1 MEQNINKETQMQTKA
16 QAQNKQAEK
25 ANKTYSVEEILKMV
39 SESNKNNTAL
49 PKEIEMLI
57 NSIKGEESK
66 EREKNTKQSLSMNY
80 IEGLSLE
87 DIKAINEYAAKQV
100 ENYVKAQFDM
110 NNPAHR
116 EYFEYFK
123 QQALKEKEKEIK
135 LRKFD
140 ESLHEKYG
148 DMYES
153 VEQAARSIFESM
165 AFKDA
170 RDILSSRMHGNVEKL
185 LSFYDSVFNE
195 VVTKKEQMENKAM
208 KDSEKNIIFPPK
220 AMNGGSYKQVKN
232 NNTYENFI

>member
-87 DIKAINEYAAKQV
+87 DIKKINEYAYKQV
-100 ENYVKAQFDM
+100 ENYT
-110 NNPAHR
+110 
-116 EYFEYFK
+116 
-123 QQALKEKEKEIK
+123 I
-135 LRKFD
+135 
-140 ESLHEKYG
+140 
-148 DMYES
+148 
-153 VEQAARSIFESM
+153 
-165 AFKDA
+165 
-170 RDILSSRMHGNVEKL
+170 
-185 LSFYDSVFNE
+185 
-195 VVTKKEQMENKAM
+195 
-208 KDSEKNIIFPPK
+208 
-220 AMNGGSYKQVKN
+220 
-232 NNTYENFI
+232 

>member
-1 MEQNINKETQMQTKA
+1 MA
-16 QAQNKQAEK
+16 
-25 ANKTYSVEEILKMV
+25 VG
-39 SESNKNNTAL
+39 
-49 PKEIEMLI
+49 
-57 NSIKGEESK
+57 SIG
-66 EREKNTKQSLSMNY
+66 Y

-100 ENYVKAQFDM
+100 ENYVKAQFDI

-153 VEQAARSIFESM
+153 VEQAARSTFESM

-195 VVTKKEQMENKAM
+195 VVNKKEQMENKAI